1 MSMQA
6 AGRQRGIGGMKIAI
20 VGSGG
25 YIAGFLIYAL
35 EKETAVSRILKID
48 QSAEADV
55 FLSLTEPERFDYKTL
70 EGIDCIVFTAAVSG
84 PDQCANEFEACW
96 KINVTGTEYFIREAL
111 RKNCNVLFFSS
122 DAVFGDIPG
131 EIYTECSETRAE
143 TPYGRMKK
151 RIEDS
156 FKDNPRFKAI
166 RLSYVVS
173 AKDRFVSYCLSCIRE
188 GKTAEIF
195 HPFYRN
201 CITVSDV
208 VSTVLW
214 LIGHWQ
220 EYGQTFLNV
229 TGRELVSRVRI
240 ADELNRLYEN
250 RLAYTIVEPDG
261 SFYRNRP
268 RITQMESLY
277 LYRSGILKD
286 SPFTE
291 KLKKELEKI
300 RI

>member
-1 MSMQA
+1 
-6 AGRQRGIGGMKIAI
+6 MKIAI
-20 VGSGG
+20 VGSSG
-25 YIAGFLIYAL
+25 YIAGFLIHAL
-35 EKETAVSRILKID
+35 EKETAVDQILKID
-48 QSAEADV
+48 QNTEADA

-70 EGIDCIVFTAAVSG
+70 EDIDCIVFTAAVSG

-111 RKNCNVLFFSS
+111 RRNRNVLFFSS

-131 EIYTECSETRAE
+131 EIYTEHSETRAE

-151 RIEDS
+151 SIEDS
-156 FKDNPRFKAI
+156 FKNNPHFKAI

-214 LIGHWQ
+214 LIGHWR
-220 EYGQTFLNV
+220 EYGQAFLNV

-240 ADELNRLYEN
+240 ADELNRFYEN
-250 RLAYTIVEPDG
+250 RLAYTIVEPDS

-268 RITQMESLY
+268 RITQMESHY
-277 LYRSGILKD
+277 LYRNGILKD
-286 SPFTE
+286 TPFTE
-291 KLKKELEKI
+291 KLKKELEEI